1 MGLRLLSLL
10 LRMFLE
16 ELHHIKVMPV
26 NLVEKPE
33 LEEQSECREEKRGCL
48 HVWKSELVEVEDD
61 VYLRHS
67 SSLTHGP

>member
-1 MGLRLLSLL
+1 
-10 LRMFLE
+10 
-16 ELHHIKVMPV
+16 
-26 NLVEKPE
+26 
-33 LEEQSECREEKRGCL
+33 LEEQSECREEKKGCL

>member
-1 MGLRLLSLL
+1 MSEVTEKHGQDFWQARV
-10 LRMFLE
+10 FL
-16 ELHHIKVMPV
+16 M
-26 NLVEKPE
+26 EKPE
-33 LEEQSECREEKRGCL
+33 LEEQPECREEKRGSL

>member
-1 MGLRLLSLL
+1 MSEMTEKDGQDFWQAQV
-10 LRMFLE
+10 FL
-16 ELHHIKVMPV
+16 M
-26 NLVEKPE
+26 EKPE

>member
-1 MGLRLLSLL
+1 M
-10 LRMFLE
+10 
-16 ELHHIKVMPV
+16 
-26 NLVEKPE
+26 
-33 LEEQSECREEKRGCL
+33 EEQPECREEKRGSL

>member
-1 MGLRLLSLL
+1 MEGPYNIVEV
-10 LRMFLE
+10 E
-16 ELHHIKVMPV
+16 EERE
-26 NLVEKPE
+26 LVIIQCHCLEKPE